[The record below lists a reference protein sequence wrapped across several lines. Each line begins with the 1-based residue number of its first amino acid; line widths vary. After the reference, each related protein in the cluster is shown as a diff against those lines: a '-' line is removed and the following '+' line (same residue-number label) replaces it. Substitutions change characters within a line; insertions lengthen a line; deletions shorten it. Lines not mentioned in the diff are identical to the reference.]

1 MLAALAP
8 LAGAAISAGTSIY
21 AGNQNAKHQSSLRA
35 QELAHQKEFA
45 QNGIQWKV
53 ADAKAAG
60 VHPLF
65 ALGASTHSYSPM
77 AIGNSPVAE
86 AMASAGQDIGRAVSA
101 TASQS
106 GRMSSAMAALGLE
119 RAKLENDL
127 LKTQIMKTVQPTNP
141 AMPSP
146 ATRYLMDGQGD
157 TATPPGTLITD
168 KPMERTVSDPLMLH
182 SEPGAVAETSYLRTP
197 DGGLY
202 PSPSKDAKERIEDNM
217 FHEVMHFLRNN
228 VMPLAHTGAYFKPPG
243 GQPPRPGHVWQF
255 HPLSG
260 YHQVPIPKPRG
271 DWKYLGYEYWKGK

>member
-141 AMPSP
+141 PMPSP
-146 ATRYLMDGQGD
+146 ATRYLIDGQGD
-157 TATPPGTLITD
+157 TSAPPGTFIVD
-168 KPMERTVSDPLMLH
+168 KPLERTTVDPVNRH
-182 SEPGAVAETSYLRTP
+182 SEPGALPDVGFLRTA
-197 DGGLY
+197 DGSY
-202 PSPSKDAKERIEDNM
+202 MPVPSDNAKQRIEDNRL
-217 FHEVMHFLRNN
+217 HEIMHFLRNN
-228 VMPLAHTGAYFKPPG
+228 IAPVAHSGSYFKPPFAPDKG
-243 GQPPRPGHVWQF
+243 KTWQF
-255 HPLSG
+255 SPISG
-260 YHQVPIPKPRG
+260 YYQVPIPKPRG
-271 DWKYLGYEYWKGK
+271 DWKYLGYDYWKGR